1 MISNP
6 SLPAFRYDPYSKA
19 LTREHYD
26 HEKMRSIRRR
36 EIEKAVQADKWG
48 LILGTLGR
56 QGNPAIL
63 SNIKQQLTDAGKTFV
78 VLLMSEIFP
87 ERLGLMSEVG
97 AWVQVACPRLSIDW
111 GYAFPAPLLS
121 PYEAA
126 VALKRVQWQENYPMD
141 FYSNTSLGP
150 WTNNHP
156 DNKVKIVRKGHQH
169 RNNDK

>member
-6 SLPAFRYDPYSKA
+6 SIPAYRYDPYSKV
-19 LTREHYD
+19 LSHEHYD
-26 HEKMRSIRRR
+26 HVKMKGIRLQ
-36 EIEKAVQADKWG
+36 EIEKAQVAQKWG

-63 SNIKQQLTDAGKTFV
+63 SNIKQLLTDAGKTYV

-87 ERLGLMSEVG
+87 QRLGLMTDVG

-111 GYAFPAPLLS
+111 GYAFPTPLLS

-126 VALKRVQWQENYPMD
+126 VALKSIQWQENYPMD
-141 FYSNTSLGP
+141 YYSNNSLGP

-156 DNKVKIVRKGHQH
+156 DNKVKIVRRKPQH
-169 RNNDK
+169 

>member
-6 SLPAFRYDPYSKA
+6 ELPAYRYDPYNKS
-19 LTREHYD
+19 LTQEYYD
-26 HEKMRSIRRR
+26 HVKMKRIRFE
-36 EIEKAVQADKWG
+36 EIEKAKKAGKWG

-63 SNIKQQLTDAGKTFV
+63 SNIQKQIMSAGKSFV

-87 ERLGLMSEVG
+87 ERLGLMKDVG

-121 PYEAA
+121 PYEAS
-126 VALKRVQWQENYPMD
+126 VALKSIQWQENYPMD
-141 FYSNTSLGP
+141 FYSNDSLGP

-156 DNKVKIVRKGHQH
+156 DNKVKIVRKKA
-169 RNNDK
+169 NTKPKS